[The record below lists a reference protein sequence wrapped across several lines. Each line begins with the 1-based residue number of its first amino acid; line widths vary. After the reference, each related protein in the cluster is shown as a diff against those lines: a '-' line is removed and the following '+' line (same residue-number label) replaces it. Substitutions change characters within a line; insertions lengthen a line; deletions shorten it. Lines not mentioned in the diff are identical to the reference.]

1 MSTASVRDRAKQR
14 PGAITALLTVVGY
27 GAVGGVFLVP
37 EFQALFPDLTRET
50 VDLLAHAIAAV
61 NTVAIVT
68 LSLGWYWIRNGEVKK
83 HAAAMTTS
91 FVLIL
96 CFLGMY
102 LPKVAGGGTK
112 LFVGPQNVYYAYLA
126 MLAVHIILSVIS
138 VPVVLYALVLGLT
151 HTERELRTETPH
163 RTVGRIAASAWLLS
177 LVLGVVTYLLLNH
190 VYDSTFEAAEAAAVL
205 LPLAP
210 GL

>member
-1 MSTASVRDRAKQR
+1 MSTVSVRDRAKER
-14 PGAITALLTVVGY
+14 AGAITVLLTVVGY

-50 VDLLAHAIAAV
+50 VDLLAHGIAAV
-61 NTVAIVT
+61 NSVAIVT
-68 LSLGWYWIRNGEVKK
+68 LSLGWYWIRNDEVRK
-83 HAAAMTTS
+83 HAAAMSTS
-91 FVLIL
+91 FALIL
-96 CFLGMY
+96 LFLAMY

-112 LFVGPQNVYYAYLA
+112 LFVGPDTVYYAYLV
-126 MLAVHIILSVIS
+126 MLAIHILLSIVS
-138 VPVVLYALVLGLT
+138 VPVVLYAVVLGLT
-151 HTERELRTETPH
+151 HTERELRNETPH
-163 RTVGRIAASAWLLS
+163 RTVGRIAAGAWLLS

-205 LPLAP
+205 LPAIP